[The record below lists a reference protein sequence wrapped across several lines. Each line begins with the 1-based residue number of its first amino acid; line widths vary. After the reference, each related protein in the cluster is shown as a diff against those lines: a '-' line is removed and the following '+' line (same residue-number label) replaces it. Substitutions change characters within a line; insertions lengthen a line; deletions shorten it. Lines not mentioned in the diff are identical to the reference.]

1 MAILE
6 QEIGGGSFTIS
17 SHVFTTLQDSI
28 SHFGRHFLSGS
39 YDCVVG
45 LIAFMGSITDS
56 VVSHNDL
63 EHSMVLGA
71 RTQLS
76 PRQINLI
83 ASFSTA
89 YPEILA
95 GPKSTQSAVADFSA
109 LRTYAEW
116 DYGDGHHVLSITLTK
131 SMQDEVEAL
140 KVIWGLGSHIILP
153 QRTFAL

>member
-1 MAILE
+1 MIQTSFDGYKATQKREMAILE

-71 RTQLS
+71 KTQFS
-76 PRQINLI
+76 PKQIKII
-83 ASFSTA
+83 ALFSAA
-89 YPEILA
+89 YLAILA
-95 GPKSTQSAVADFSA
+95 GPKSTRIAVADFSA
-109 LRTYAEW
+109 LKSYADW
-116 DYGDGHHVLSITLTK
+116 DYGDG
-131 SMQDEVEAL
+131 
-140 KVIWGLGSHIILP
+140 
-153 QRTFAL
+153 